1 MGIYPPEPPWM
12 KRGKWGGGTSG
23 HGVQKIY
30 KNAAPIFVGSD
41 VFRKVDS
48 PLNCCGFVCSC

>member
-1 MGIYPPEPPWM
+1 MDEAGEM
-12 KRGKWGGGTSG
+12 GGGTSG

-48 PLNCCGFVCSC
+48 PLNCCVFVCSC

>member
-1 MGIYPPEPPWM
+1 MDEAGEM
-12 KRGKWGGGTSG
+12 GGTSG

-30 KNAAPIFVGSD
+30 KNTAPIFVGSD